1 MLTSHMLI
9 HANPARS
16 CLGAR
21 TEVTIWQHTVAEQV
35 NGKTLGGVPTTAA

>member
-1 MLTSHMLI
+1 MLI
-9 HANPARS
+9 HANPAQS

-21 TEVTIWQHTVAEQV
+21 TGVTKWQHTEAEQV